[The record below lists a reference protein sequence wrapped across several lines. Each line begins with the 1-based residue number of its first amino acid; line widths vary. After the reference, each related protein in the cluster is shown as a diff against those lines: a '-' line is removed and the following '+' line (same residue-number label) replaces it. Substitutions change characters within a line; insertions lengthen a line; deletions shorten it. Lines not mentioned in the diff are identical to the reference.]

1 MSNIKLTIEKSTLE
15 KNLEKI
21 EAPLLLVENCTK
33 TAIHNLNDSFNAFW
47 SLPDDQIEEI
57 LNYFGPLKVQEVF
70 GAHFEHAVGFNKL
83 LDSRGVGG
91 NWTRAITVKPRE
103 ITMDENGVMS
113 LVPLPVEETPIEDPP
128 SIPTDEIP

>member
-33 TAIHNLNDSFNAFW
+33 TAIHNLNDSFNSFW

-70 GAHFEHAVGFNKL
+70 GAHFEHAAGFNKL
-83 LDSRGVGG
+83 LDSRGVDGI
-91 NWTRAITVKPRE
+91 RATTVKPRE
-103 ITMDENGVMS
+103 ITMDENGVMA
-113 LVPLPVEETPIEDPP
+113 LVPLPVPEEENPEPPVEDQPL
-128 SIPTDEIP
+128 